1 MSNIHQTTAYSQ
13 VVTSVVNI
21 ISANNTTLHSNNST
35 NITDLGFTEE
45 NAWNIVGWPPPTI
58 DLELYKTHEKAL
70 FDIKPK
76 IFQFEMEHIKNL
88 VRVF

>member
-1 MSNIHQTTAYSQ
+1 MGLKKKKATDQKNVLFIAILLTLISYIFARNTLQPIKLSMSNIHQTTAYSQ

-45 NAWNIVGWPPPTI
+45 NAWNIVG
-58 DLELYKTHEKAL
+58 
-70 FDIKPK
+70 
-76 IFQFEMEHIKNL
+76 
-88 VRVF
+88 

>member
-45 NAWNIVGWPPPTI
+45 NAWNIVG
-58 DLELYKTHEKAL
+58 
-70 FDIKPK
+70 
-76 IFQFEMEHIKNL
+76 
-88 VRVF
+88 